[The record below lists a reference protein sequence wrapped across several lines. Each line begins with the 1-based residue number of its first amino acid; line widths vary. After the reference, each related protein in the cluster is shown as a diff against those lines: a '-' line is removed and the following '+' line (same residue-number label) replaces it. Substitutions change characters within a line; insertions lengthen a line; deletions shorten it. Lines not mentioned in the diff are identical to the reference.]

1 MDKGGAKK
9 APEPKIN
16 NFGSA
21 TLVSLFYRFFLAVG
35 LLKRTI
41 VQVDENYILGS
52 SDGYCTSYPG
62 ILIVIPSVVDPNTL
76 NLDPDPEC

>member
-1 MDKGGAKK
+1 M
-9 APEPKIN
+9 
-16 NFGSA
+16 
-21 TLVSLFYRFFLAVG
+21 VG
-35 LLKRTI
+35 LSKRTI

-76 NLDPDPEC
+76 NLDPDLEF